1 MWLDWDKTIQES
13 CLSQL
18 PPGLTPEDKL
28 LHVSG
33 CYFIG
38 EGRELRG
45 EHRTSLET
53 MAKLAPDFRNMQFVK
68 VSLS

>member
-13 CLSQL
+13 SPSQL
-18 PPGLTPEDKL
+18 PLGLTPEDKL

-45 EHRTSLET
+45 EHLTSLET
-53 MAKLAPDFRNMQFVK
+53 MAKLAPDFRTMQFVK
-68 VSLS
+68 VGPS